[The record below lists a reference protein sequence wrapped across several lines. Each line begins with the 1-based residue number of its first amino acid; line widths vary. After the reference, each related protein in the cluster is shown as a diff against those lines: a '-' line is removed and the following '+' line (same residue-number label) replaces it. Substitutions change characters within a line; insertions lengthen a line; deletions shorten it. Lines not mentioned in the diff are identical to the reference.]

1 MFVPMLQNLQNLN
14 LDLLLLESAVWMQL
28 DQFLKKQP
36 KTSELIKAKVF
47 IIFYFREQRFL
58 VELKLLIVLTR

>member
-1 MFVPMLQNLQNLN
+1 MSVPMLRNLLSLN

-28 DQFLKKQP
+28 DPFLKKQP

-47 IIFYFREQRFL
+47 LILYFREERFL
-58 VELKLLIVLTR
+58 V